1 MIKKQRRTA
10 MKKIDF
16 DFTRQSF
23 MSGFDGK
30 TCKVVPS
37 IATDGKTVL
46 IAYEK
51 LLLTGSDVT
60 VGSHVIKSTDGGKT
74 FSNPIPQKNLADT
87 YEGDIRR
94 TYSGTVY
101 YNKKLGKWFSFGY
114 SHIYEHDKHPVI
126 INGCAVVNPLYIDV
140 DAEKGEFVNHRIL
153 DFPFDYISALS
164 MGQIVECDD
173 GDIIVPFGFF
183 SEKYVKSAVVTV
195 KYTFTEDGVKV
206 VKAGTPISGERFSR
220 GIGEPSLAKLGDKY
234 YLTLRSDEIGLYA
247 VSDDGFTFS
256 EPKPYKWDD
265 GSILE
270 NHNTQQHWMISENG
284 LFLAYTRKGAH
295 NDHVFRHRAPIFMSR
310 FDEENEC
317 LVRDSEVILVPELGA
332 RLGNFCAIAPQENEA
347 WLVTAEWMQSW
358 NEKLGVCE
366 KYGSNNS
373 FWLAKVYF
381 KN

>member
-1 MIKKQRRTA
+1 

-23 MSGFDGK
+23 MPGFDGK
-30 TCKVVPS
+30 TCKIGPT

-46 IAYEK
+46 MAYNT
-51 LLLTGSDVT
+51 LLLTGSDVF
-60 VGSHVIKSTDGGKT
+60 VGEYIVKSTDGCKT
-74 FSNPIPQKNLADT
+74 FSQPIPQKNMADT
-87 YEGDIRR
+87 YDGDIRR
-94 TYSGTVY
+94 TYSGVVY
-101 YNKKLGKWFSFGY
+101 YNKTHDKWFSFGLSAMY
-114 SHIYEHDKHPVI
+114 KDNKHPI
-126 INGCAVVNPLYIDV
+126 MINGCSVVYPLYIDV
-140 DAEKGEFVNHRIL
+140 DAEKGEFVNPRTL
-153 DFPFDYISALS
+153 DFPFDYISAYS

-173 GDIIVPFGFF
+173 GDIIVPFNFY

-206 VKAGTPISGERFSR
+206 VKAGTPISGEGYAR
-220 GIGEPSLAKLGDKY
+220 GLGEPSLAKLGDKY
-234 YLTLRSDEIGLYA
+234 YLALRTDEVGLYA

-270 NHNTQQHWMISENG
+270 NYNTQQHWMISENG
-284 LFLAYTRKGAH
+284 LFLAYTRKSEH
-295 NDHVFRHRAPIFMSR
+295 NAHVFRHRAPIFMAR
-310 FDEENEC
+310 FDEDNEC
-317 LVRDSEVILVPELGA
+317 LVRESEVILVPELGA
-332 RLGNFCAIAPQENEA
+332 RLGNFCAIAPNKDEA

-358 NEKLGVCE
+358 DEKLGVCE

-373 FWLAKVYF
+373 FWLTKVFF